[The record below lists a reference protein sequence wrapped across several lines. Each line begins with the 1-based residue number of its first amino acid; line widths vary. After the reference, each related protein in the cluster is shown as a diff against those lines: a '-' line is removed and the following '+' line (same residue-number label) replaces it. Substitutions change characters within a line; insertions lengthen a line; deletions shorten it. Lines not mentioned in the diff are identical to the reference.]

1 MSFLQKIQFFNKKF
15 HSILHDFN
23 GNLSFYSSFG
33 FSDPVK
39 LQMEV
44 EKIIRSN
51 GEAAITRL
59 DRMMKNELN
68 ELTSKVNKDL
78 LLEGLVKPFPKN
90 CLSLMTTT
98 GAKGS
103 TVSLVFSGDCSCSGN
118 SYLIKQSTTELS

>member
-1 MSFLQKIQFFNKKF
+1 M
-15 HSILHDFN
+15 N
-23 GNLSFYSSFG
+23 GYFIFDISFG
-33 FSDPVK
+33 FSDLEK
-39 LQMEV
+39 LQVEV

-78 LLEGLVKPFPKN
+78 LLKGLVKPFPKN
-90 CLSLMTTT
+90 CLSLMTIT

-103 TVSLVFSGDCSCSGN
+103 TVSFLCF
-118 SYLIKQSTTELS
+118 